1 MVNCANEVSRSV
13 KGITV
18 IQLTNQFHSVAH
30 SQFSGRLDFMTV
42 NKKQWSLY
50 FRLGRLIW
58 TAGGEHRF
66 RRWHRLM
73 KQFCPTIHPNSIQL
87 KEKELPCYW
96 EYLVLSVLLKRQHIR
111 REAVISLIQTAAF
124 EVLFDLLQASEQ
136 ITQISYAPDKQEQF
150 GEPLAPLSAE
160 QLLDQ
165 VRQSWNEWNSAGLV
179 HYSPNTVPTIKRPD
193 DLKQAVSAKT
203 YQTLEALMR
212 GDLTLRDLAR
222 ATGQDL
228 LTLTRVLV
236 PHIQRDLIE
245 LCQMPDFPPPGSSD
259 GATVKVAA
267 APAYSTTTPSS
278 AAATPIAATP
288 MVASPANDAPLI
300 VCIDDSLSVCKLM
313 EQIITSAGYR
323 YVSVQDSVHALP
335 LLLENKPG
343 LIFLDLVMPIASGY
357 EICSQIRRM
366 SAFKNTPVVILT
378 GNDGI
383 VDRVRAKVV
392 GASDFLSK
400 PVNAD
405 KVLAIV
411 RQYLSI
417 APNHPVLN
425 HPAPKQI
432 TINRPVSVEQLA
444 FLGNTYEMGETTALL
459 LQKGMSET
467 SAIP

>member
-1 MVNCANEVSRSV
+1 MVNCVNEVSRSV

-18 IQLTNQFHSVAH
+18 TQLANQLQSVAH
-30 SQFSGRLDFMTV
+30 SQFSGRLDFLTA
-42 NKKQWSLY
+42 NERQWSLY

-73 KQFCPTIHPNSIQL
+73 KQFCPTIQPNAIQP
-87 KEKELPCYW
+87 KEKELPRYW
-96 EYLVLSVLLKRQHIR
+96 EYLVLSVLLKRQHIK
-111 REAVISLIQTAAF
+111 RETVISLIQTAAF
-124 EVLFDLLQASEQ
+124 EVLFDLLHASEQ

-150 GEPLAPLSAE
+150 GDPLAPLSAE
-160 QLLDQ
+160 QVLEQ
-165 VRQSWNEWNSAGLV
+165 ARQSWNEWNSAGLV
-179 HYSPNTVPTIKRPD
+179 HYSPNAVPVIKRPA

-203 YQTLEALMR
+203 YQTLETLMR
-212 GDLTLRDLAR
+212 GDLTLRDLAK
-222 ATGQDL
+222 ATGQEL
-228 LTLTRVLV
+228 LTLTRVLA

-245 LCQMPDFPPPGSSD
+245 LCQMPDFPPPGCSES
-259 GATVKVAA
+259 GAVAA
-267 APAYSTTTPSS
+267 VSASNPPVAAPTT
-278 AAATPIAATP
+278 A
-288 MVASPANDAPLI
+288 VSPAINAPLI

-313 EQIITSAGYR
+313 EQIMTSAGYR

-335 LLLENKPG
+335 LLLENKPA

-383 VDRVRAKVV
+383 VDRVRARVV

-400 PVNAD
+400 PVNTE

-411 RQYLSI
+411 RQYLPI
-417 APNHPVLN
+417 APNSTAPNSTPSVTSSKQNTIDRSVL
-425 HPAPKQI
+425 
-432 TINRPVSVEQLA
+432 VEQPA
-444 FLGNTYEMGETTALL
+444 FPGNTYEMGETTALL